1 MNTTFIALLAGKGL
15 DILRTFACCMF
26 TVCRLD
32 VMAVVRSKRFKDVQ
46 VSLHKPLQ
54 LKSRHD
60 RPCSVTSKSYEEN
73 PAPTA

>member
-1 MNTTFIALLAGKGL
+1 MNATFIALLTGKGL
-15 DILRTFACCMF
+15 DTLRTFACCMF
-26 TVCRLD
+26 TACRLD
-32 VMAVVRSKRFKDVQ
+32 VMAVVRSKRFKEVQ
-46 VSLHKPLQ
+46 ISLHKLCQ